1 MQQAPA
7 QNKSRFFWEGE
18 QRGKVKTTENNK
30 TAREGGCS
38 IQERAHTKLKKGA
51 HKSCNTLQ
59 HCNATCC
66 NGNAAKIGMV
76 TTAEDDKGLLTI
88 ANQCWEN

>member
-18 QRGKVKTTENNK
+18 QRGKVKPTEKNK

-38 IQERAHTKLKKGA
+38 IQERAHTKIKKGCIQKLQHA
-51 HKSCNTLQ
+51 ATLQRNTLQ
-59 HCNATCC
+59 RVAIQEAAAKAFCC
-66 NGNAAKIGMV
+66 NPYDG
-76 TTAEDDKGLLTI
+76 EW
-88 ANQCWEN
+88 WELMG